1 MEEIKEEI
9 AKIVSSSGD
18 CHGATREE
26 LRKIDKLVRLFK
38 LYYYLKAQGAEVG
51 DAIKTGADYE
61 IIGRAIYGASDPK
74 KAAEELYK
82 EILEA

>member
-1 MEEIKEEI
+1 LL
-9 AKIVSSSGD
+9 D
-18 CHGATREE
+18 F
-26 LRKIDKLVRLFK
+26 FK

-82 EILEA
+82 EILEV